1 MAGGGTD
8 KLPVLGEAQAALR
21 ALGAGRAA
29 LHQRPA
35 GRGHWFADW
44 SGRLAGSD
52 VYVAVMGRSATAR
65 KVRVVLDD
73 WILEDVAVGRVGAV
87 LTAVFAPGSGRDPG
101 EASAAIRLKRAYF
114 LLPVQELRV
123 TAGHA
128 RYSAVKKLPAEGS
141 GRAAWEHALMAGQ
154 ADAGSAAG

>member
-8 KLPVLGEAQAALR
+8 RLPVLGEAQAALR

-44 SGRLAGSD
+44 SGPLAGSD

-87 LTAVFAPGSGRDPG
+87 LTAVFAPGAGREAG
-101 EASAAIRLKRAYF
+101 EGSAAIRVKRAYF
-114 LLPVQELRV
+114 VLPVQELRV
-123 TAGHA
+123 SAGRA
-128 RYSAVKKLPAEGS
+128 RYAAVKKLPAEGS
-141 GRAAWEHALMAGQ
+141 EHAAWELALMAGQ
-154 ADAGSAAG
+154 SGAGGAAG